1 MILTTLCL
9 GVRSFTG
16 TVAAPQNDEKGL
28 CRFRTVWLHL
38 RQYRKLGVRPVLIIL
53 LSCIMGFHQAPF
65 QFNQPYIILL
75 YLERSIQMVIL
86 SYLWILPHLMVVF

>member
-1 MILTTLCL
+1 MKLPTVCL
-9 GVRSFTG
+9 VALALID
-16 TVAAPQNDEKGL
+16 TVSVPQNDEKGL

-65 QFNQPYIILL
+65 QFN
-75 YLERSIQMVIL
+75 
-86 SYLWILPHLMVVF
+86 